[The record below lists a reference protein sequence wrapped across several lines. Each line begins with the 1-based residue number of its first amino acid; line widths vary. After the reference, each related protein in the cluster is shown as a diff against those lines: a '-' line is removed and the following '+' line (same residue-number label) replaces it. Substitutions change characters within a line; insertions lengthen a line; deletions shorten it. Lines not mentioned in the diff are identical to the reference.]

1 MSTPVKKFTEWSAE
15 NSGDTTQQLTGYA
28 DYVRSSLYKAG
39 EYDAEVEAGIEYG
52 TRMRAKEFGLLAPD
66 ADDKTASEALAPI
79 LNRPDDNPDSD
90 AEFVKSYLDLDRPED
105 LPDAAEK
112 AELLRTYIAR
122 KQVYPESA
130 TELQDSVNELL
141 ADKALVRKARESA
154 VDRNELKAVAYTN
167 DKGERDVR
175 LGFGTTEEDIRS
187 SFDSL
192 VASGALKTSDLP
204 LVQRASARINGTA
217 YNDLLIREEFNAVF
231 ADMLETDNSLGE
243 SFANAVEWRK
253 SQETIANEDGGDKA
267 LRIGG
272 NVVGGLVKVGAAAL
286 IAPKVLLKELDDAV
300 TGGAIMGPVEDV
312 VNKINPIVGNV
323 SKGIEALARDEG
335 GAPSES
341 DAAYL
346 KDMAKTNKLLRQRF
360 SAEQIDQMVDDQ
372 LLRAARP
379 TYRADKP
386 ETGLRFD
393 SMGQPVLAPDAVVR
407 DKSFDAVVAASNLNE
422 EQLSLV
428 KAVREEEFSDKVG
441 DMKALIMANDT
452 EGASLYNES
461 KAKGVSDADFVRGYY
476 NDDEK
481 YSAMQNTMEGLGM
494 ATLNAVTQI
503 PIAAA
508 SMAGSEGAA
517 KLMLLAQKDD
527 QDRRQYARVF
537 GDEFGFGRDVLFMIP
552 QLASDIGLALAT
564 GGTGVALRKGA
575 VAIATK
581 ASMKNAMASFGRA
594 AMSASSAAATKLVAA
609 INGKAGLSGA
619 IREMGEAA
627 VRKLSGSGVFNA
639 SPAAL
644 TNMAP
649 MLTVAFAR
657 STSASYGSIYS
668 QLPEDM
674 SHEEKNRQAIPLAIS
689 TGLVTMAITGS
700 FSAMGLGGTE
710 VLSTGRIGAAAARA
724 GAAARGAV
732 PLSEMT
738 FRQLYALTKSVSAQG
753 KGITEKAFRTALRRQ
768 MVGTTMRFFRD
779 FTKQGVSEGLEE
791 SLDQAFQI
799 GLEDAAFKRNTPV
812 AQLGAQVLTAG
823 MMGAVAGAGANVLTQ
838 AKLSSTDR
846 AAALRGRTEMLEKLA
861 ANMTKSGSPATA
873 SVLDKA
879 IRDSRRAAS
888 SAATAAVAVTPD
900 PATPSP
906 AGVVPHQPN
915 GRGPAVQMEFDMPD
929 AKGAKRFRPLL
940 NDLVDRKVTYKDMK
954 GRLSLGAN
962 GNVLFTPAKP
972 VAGIKAIDLGN
983 RLQYAHKVNVGI
995 KFQTLPVSPDG
1006 VPYMNVGKARFRF
1019 PAPVEGE
1026 SAKQPVSVIRNKS
1039 GRAVAVVVAGAT
1051 AEASNTDGPPP
1062 KTDVTITDPQ
1072 MMRQALKY
1080 YGIDLE
1086 GDTDADA
1093 DVANDAANDGDQ
1105 QEFGFVDADGPVTI
1119 PFTRKQWNKKTKT
1132 SEPVTGSAEVLD
1144 VNGRMFVVRRINGV
1158 AVPFFLHTAPKP
1170 RTKAAIEAAKDGL
1183 QSGKWYPAA
1192 GIGADGWPNHT
1203 PEAANYYGSAELQAA
1218 AAELDATIGDVRKGA
1233 GISKAPMNS
1242 ELIGF
1247 MNRELNGLN
1256 PVPATGIASDKLVSN
1271 ISKLVASVA
1280 KPKPKPAAKPAV
1292 RPKAAGRG
1300 KKPTP
1305 APAPRRAPTPV
1316 APVLFSPKD
1325 SNGVYTGG
1333 GGTYKKEGFF
1343 EASTLPQPTIEEGW
1357 KPHVSATAENASR
1370 VLAVVLPIL
1379 NRNRVPHKFVAVD
1392 VFTTRT
1398 KESNTYDKFVTM
1410 YPESPEAAAA
1420 LMKEIDA
1427 ALVDAGLTEARWK
1440 DNPENR
1446 WGASGMLSYRY
1457 GGFFERVITV
1467 NGKKETD
1474 DPNNNNQVPDTLKDL
1489 LGTAEQSGDTA
1500 DGATTAVVAEKAE
1513 KLVASGLLTR
1523 AQASALMRAK
1533 DVQAA
1538 LETKVASLLN
1548 GGLISN
1554 ADAEEA
1560 VTGIVRKVLLQD
1572 LVNAG
1577 IITTNEANGFDR
1589 TVFRNRVLKKVRAAA
1604 EAGTLTKEEA
1614 DAALN
1619 VLEQK
1624 AAVPV
1629 AEDTEAKADDA
1640 KAEAT
1645 VPVAETDVVDST
1657 IEGVIKSKSLMEVF
1671 EMASRIGDIEESEMS
1686 DLRDKLLGEDGVEF
1700 EADLDAA
1707 IDFLSA
1713 YAQAMPNEMAEMQS
1727 AILTR
1732 ISAVGGLLNQVTGV
1746 EEDADVSPEDMLFA
1760 MTSPVEEDVVTPEMV
1775 KRHSELESKYNA
1787 GTITEAETA
1796 EASAIV
1802 EQAARAAGFVRNLYT
1817 AQNPDSL
1824 NGFDF
1829 RRVGQNERGMAALGP
1844 AIYLLDD
1851 KDMTQYVY
1859 GKRGPVHDILL
1870 SEDAFIIDILSRDQ
1884 NHWREAIRRL
1894 DAAAVEAGYESYDSM
1909 PRTNVSGLRDGRG
1922 PVGTF
1927 VKLLGREKTRELFIK
1942 HGIHGSKEQLPSGA
1956 YEFGIYDPSR
1966 IKSADPFTGT
1976 PLNERFN
1983 PSSLDI
1989 RFAMTSPVEE
1999 DVVHLSKSARRK
2011 LWTAFAKKYLG
2022 LNLDPTDIPLVR
2034 NRYLRVSDFPEG
2046 LRNPLVVANVS
2057 RRLSQESDMAGNDIF
2072 DTLTTEYE
2080 DGQVDPT
2087 TGINSGTF
2095 DLDMAFRNR
2104 IRSDIQKRN
2113 GALAEIRERTKGVYS
2128 DSEIIEAVSGLPT
2141 TYEIEAEDDRYFA
2154 TAGDIRFAMT
2164 ADQLGVG
2171 ITQQELARHSELE
2184 AKHDNGT
2191 ITEAEVEEA
2200 RSLVE
2205 KAAKA
2210 AGFALRGKHGTP
2222 RGGFTVF
2229 DTTGQRIK
2237 GGVKNVSGADPSA
2250 FIGSHFSIGEMSNK
2264 VAKDFADGL
2273 YQARRG
2279 ARSPQ
2284 VYDVFIKSNSPATL
2298 SAEELQDE
2306 ILSQAVISDQFFH
2319 GEWWDANGREA
2330 SGSNKDPFDLLG
2342 EGDFDAISDAYR
2354 QYMNDLRSD
2363 GFDLELDYLEVD
2375 AAKQLGESIRTSFKN
2390 LGLDSIVYENMAEG
2404 GEAVIVFNPD
2414 QIKSADPFTGTPL
2427 NERFNPSSPDIRN
2440 ARTEADRTPL
2450 TAASDPMP
2458 LVRDALPAG
2467 MRVVEKPDMIGTMG
2481 FSDSTPDVIYVNP
2494 KLLAEA
2500 LEGLS
2505 PENARYVVR
2514 TLTAHELGHKA
2525 AEMTNEQY
2533 NEYAAELGE
2542 AGLAKAADAYYSVAY
2557 PDPAKRARAIARD
2570 RANGRLSDTT
2580 LAAEA
2585 WRMQLERS
2593 VFGRTS
2599 ELHLLFLQKNPN
2611 MMQRFL
2617 DSLSRFIARIKQYFS
2632 EKPSLGTAAAISQS
2646 QRAYRK
2652 LLNGGLTPETV
2663 APDATM
2669 SHHAEMY
2676 AAITNGTEQASFEV
2690 RVASESMAEENR
2702 FMKWMRRKLDNFI
2715 DLPKDARDIF
2725 NDLNGTRSTIKNM
2738 SNRFIER
2745 YNELAERAIA
2755 AKLSPE
2761 VIRDAT
2767 GDSSSPIDAKTL
2779 KGITDEVTAFAE
2791 TLNPEEMTTYE
2802 FDTAVEKFRA
2812 DKLRAAR
2819 KAHNTAARAK
2829 SEAALQTMRDSGHPE
2844 LAEAI
2849 ENFRQEIDKYS
2860 ERLGFTEGV
2869 GVYLTRTFQLF
2880 TTEGWT
2886 LAAKEGGLRTFNG
2899 VEYDFDAMRAA
2910 AAEAFHEQVL
2920 AEADKEGVTLTP
2932 EQLHE
2937 KVVDLL
2943 DGMLTYLESQ
2953 STDSSMQTAGSIKK
2967 DLDRYMPKGQLDS
2980 RLRALMGEIDDPLIN
2995 MLITYRNVGTLSA
3008 NTAFLEAMG
3017 NTLLESGIGS
3027 RVQTGKLVPAFG
3039 GRTNPELEP
3048 LNNIFVTEDVA
3059 KAIQAAVGYN
3069 GRFVLS
3075 NAQETVNEM
3084 INGFSRLVGFSVVM
3098 KTLPSVGFHTRNVFS
3113 NQVVLLASLGISPI
3127 NKHTTNSYHLASL
3140 ANFLNKRMTLE
3151 ETAQV
3156 AELIELQVIADSS
3169 SRKMMQELLAG
3180 HSESDIAIVDQLITA
3195 AINGKTQDA
3204 ESLTKKA
3211 ISKFRLGYDRSID
3224 FLQAING
3231 VVDDAAKL
3239 QVFFHEMDI
3248 LREAHKG
3255 RDPDLTPEQRE
3266 FKLKQEA
3273 AKKVKNTMPTHS
3285 QQWDLIR
3292 ATNQSIISKLVF
3304 PFARWKSEVIR
3315 TTIGNYRTGI
3325 EEIKSGNPVL
3335 ARRGT
3340 RRLLWASATIT
3351 VGSAVAAAAY
3361 GTLYGLIGSALA
3373 ALGLKDEDER
3383 DDEETDRKLTLEERA
3398 AVRNALPLWQQAH
3411 QLFIRSVG
3419 DDLHIIDM
3427 SNIMPHNIFIDPF
3440 ALIYEDIKTNGS
3452 PDVGSL
3458 VNYVKK
3464 SLIGSQIA
3472 TGGVV
3477 EMLSNTDDY
3486 GRAIV
3491 VEGEPT
3497 HTQVYKLFS
3506 HVLTKAFSPS
3516 ILEKGKQVVRAGEG
3530 NRAEMI
3536 IGEFTGARVMVRSKN
3551 DVAVA
3556 GFRNLARSANAVS
3569 QLRYPVMSGR
3579 YVSAED
3585 TRDAIVSAQNASD
3598 EIQRKSAQFAHS
3610 MGSMGLERGQ
3620 LAHTAKMAGFSKN
3633 ALIAALRDTN
3643 RRWTI
3648 DRADVTAIAN
3658 RLRETGEQDVRER
3671 IEFIKAALKEIPPVI
3686 DVSNK

>member
-1 MSTPVKKFTEWSAE
+1 
-15 NSGDTTQQLTGYA
+15 
-28 DYVRSSLYKAG
+28 
-39 EYDAEVEAGIEYG
+39 
-52 TRMRAKEFGLLAPD
+52 
-66 ADDKTASEALAPI
+66 
-79 LNRPDDNPDSD
+79 
-90 AEFVKSYLDLDRPED
+90 
-105 LPDAAEK
+105 
-112 AELLRTYIAR
+112 
-122 KQVYPESA
+122 
-130 TELQDSVNELL
+130 
-141 ADKALVRKARESA
+141 
-154 VDRNELKAVAYTN
+154 
-167 DKGERDVR
+167 
-175 LGFGTTEEDIRS
+175 
-187 SFDSL
+187 
-192 VASGALKTSDLP
+192 
-204 LVQRASARINGTA
+204 
-217 YNDLLIREEFNAVF
+217 
-231 ADMLETDNSLGE
+231 
-243 SFANAVEWRK
+243 
-253 SQETIANEDGGDKA
+253 
-267 LRIGG
+267 
-272 NVVGGLVKVGAAAL
+272 
-286 IAPKVLLKELDDAV
+286 
-300 TGGAIMGPVEDV
+300 
-312 VNKINPIVGNV
+312 
-323 SKGIEALARDEG
+323 
-335 GAPSES
+335 
-341 DAAYL
+341 
-346 KDMAKTNKLLRQRF
+346 
-360 SAEQIDQMVDDQ
+360 
-372 LLRAARP
+372 
-379 TYRADKP
+379 
-386 ETGLRFD
+386 
-393 SMGQPVLAPDAVVR
+393 
-407 DKSFDAVVAASNLNE
+407 
-422 EQLSLV
+422 
-428 KAVREEEFSDKVG
+428 
-441 DMKALIMANDT
+441 
-452 EGASLYNES
+452 
-461 KAKGVSDADFVRGYY
+461 
-476 NDDEK
+476 
-481 YSAMQNTMEGLGM
+481 
-494 ATLNAVTQI
+494 
-503 PIAAA
+503 
-508 SMAGSEGAA
+508 
-517 KLMLLAQKDD
+517 
-527 QDRRQYARVF
+527 
-537 GDEFGFGRDVLFMIP
+537 
-552 QLASDIGLALAT
+552 
-564 GGTGVALRKGA
+564 
-575 VAIATK
+575 
-581 ASMKNAMASFGRA
+581 
-594 AMSASSAAATKLVAA
+594 
-609 INGKAGLSGA
+609 
-619 IREMGEAA
+619 
-627 VRKLSGSGVFNA
+627 
-639 SPAAL
+639 
-644 TNMAP
+644 
-649 MLTVAFAR
+649 
-657 STSASYGSIYS
+657 
-668 QLPEDM
+668 
-674 SHEEKNRQAIPLAIS
+674 
-689 TGLVTMAITGS
+689 
-700 FSAMGLGGTE
+700 
-710 VLSTGRIGAAAARA
+710 
-724 GAAARGAV
+724 
-732 PLSEMT
+732 
-738 FRQLYALTKSVSAQG
+738 
-753 KGITEKAFRTALRRQ
+753 
-768 MVGTTMRFFRD
+768 
-779 FTKQGVSEGLEE
+779 
-791 SLDQAFQI
+791 
-799 GLEDAAFKRNTPV
+799 
-812 AQLGAQVLTAG
+812 
-823 MMGAVAGAGANVLTQ
+823 
-838 AKLSSTDR
+838 
-846 AAALRGRTEMLEKLA
+846 
-861 ANMTKSGSPATA
+861 
-873 SVLDKA
+873 
-879 IRDSRRAAS
+879 
-888 SAATAAVAVTPD
+888 
-900 PATPSP
+900 
-906 AGVVPHQPN
+906 
-915 GRGPAVQMEFDMPD
+915 
-929 AKGAKRFRPLL
+929 
-940 NDLVDRKVTYKDMK
+940 
-954 GRLSLGAN
+954 
-962 GNVLFTPAKP
+962 
-972 VAGIKAIDLGN
+972 
-983 RLQYAHKVNVGI
+983 
-995 KFQTLPVSPDG
+995 
-1006 VPYMNVGKARFRF
+1006 
-1019 PAPVEGE
+1019 
-1026 SAKQPVSVIRNKS
+1026 
-1039 GRAVAVVVAGAT
+1039 
-1051 AEASNTDGPPP
+1051 
-1062 KTDVTITDPQ
+1062 
-1072 MMRQALKY
+1072 
-1080 YGIDLE
+1080 
-1086 GDTDADA
+1086 
-1093 DVANDAANDGDQ
+1093 
-1105 QEFGFVDADGPVTI
+1105 
-1119 PFTRKQWNKKTKT
+1119 
-1132 SEPVTGSAEVLD
+1132 
-1144 VNGRMFVVRRINGV
+1144 
-1158 AVPFFLHTAPKP
+1158 
-1170 RTKAAIEAAKDGL
+1170 
-1183 QSGKWYPAA
+1183 
-1192 GIGADGWPNHT
+1192 
-1203 PEAANYYGSAELQAA
+1203 
-1218 AAELDATIGDVRKGA
+1218 
-1233 GISKAPMNS
+1233 
-1242 ELIGF
+1242 
-1247 MNRELNGLN
+1247 
-1256 PVPATGIASDKLVSN
+1256 
-1271 ISKLVASVA
+1271 
-1280 KPKPKPAAKPAV
+1280 
-1292 RPKAAGRG
+1292 
-1300 KKPTP
+1300 
-1305 APAPRRAPTPV
+1305 
-1316 APVLFSPKD
+1316 
-1325 SNGVYTGG
+1325 
-1333 GGTYKKEGFF
+1333 
-1343 EASTLPQPTIEEGW
+1343 
-1357 KPHVSATAENASR
+1357 
-1370 VLAVVLPIL
+1370 
-1379 NRNRVPHKFVAVD
+1379 
-1392 VFTTRT
+1392 
-1398 KESNTYDKFVTM
+1398 
-1410 YPESPEAAAA
+1410 
-1420 LMKEIDA
+1420 
-1427 ALVDAGLTEARWK
+1427 
-1440 DNPENR
+1440 
-1446 WGASGMLSYRY
+1446 
-1457 GGFFERVITV
+1457 
-1467 NGKKETD
+1467 
-1474 DPNNNNQVPDTLKDL
+1474 
-1489 LGTAEQSGDTA
+1489 
-1500 DGATTAVVAEKAE
+1500 
-1513 KLVASGLLTR
+1513 
-1523 AQASALMRAK
+1523 
-1533 DVQAA
+1533 
-1538 LETKVASLLN
+1538 
-1548 GGLISN
+1548 
-1554 ADAEEA
+1554 
-1560 VTGIVRKVLLQD
+1560 VLLQD

-1577 IITTNEANGFDR
+1577 IITANEANGFDR

-1604 EAGTLTKEEA
+1604 EAGTLTKEES

-1624 AAVPV
+1624 TAVPV
-1629 AEDTEAKADDA
+1629 AEGTEAKADDA
-1640 KAEAT
+1640 KAEAA

-1686 DLRDKLLGEDGVEF
+1686 DLRDKLFDEETGAEF
-1700 EADLDAA
+1700 EADLDSA
-1707 IDFLSA
+1707 IDLLST
-1713 YAQAMPNEMAEMQS
+1713 YAEAMPSETAELQS
-1727 AILTR
+1727 AILSR
-1732 ISAVGGLLNQVTGV
+1732 VSAVESLLNQVTGV
-1746 EEDADVSPEDMLFA
+1746 EEDADVSPEDADVSPEDMLFA
-1760 MTSPVEEDVVTPEMV
+1760 MTSPVEEDVVTPQMV
-1775 KRHSELESKYNA
+1775 KRHSELEAKYNA

-1796 EASAIV
+1796 DARAIV
-1802 EQAARAAGFVRNLYT
+1802 EQAARAVGYDTTNMYHGTRSGGFSVFNTQSNGYHFGEGSYFTPSRNRAMEYQGIQDIDSDEAPEGSQLYEVFLKIKEPYT
-1817 AQNPDSL
+1817 VSSDAEVASIGYKLWENNRAEYDRIAAILGKQK
-1824 NGFDF
+1824 GFD
-1829 RRVGQNERGMAALGP
+1829 P
-1844 AIYLLDD
+1844 
-1851 KDMTQYVY
+1851 
-1859 GKRGPVHDILL
+1859 
-1870 SEDAFIIDILSRDQ
+1870 SS
-1884 NHWREAIRRL
+1884 
-1894 DAAAVEAGYESYDSM
+1894 
-1909 PRTNVSGLRDGRG
+1909 
-1922 PVGTF
+1922 VGTTQVGNYSLREQGYDGI
-1927 VKLLGREKTRELFIK
+1927 VKDW
-1942 HGIHGSKEQLPSGA
+1942 GS
-1956 YEFGIYDPSR
+1956 PSR
-1966 IKSADPFTGT
+1966 G
-1976 PLNERFN
+1976 
-1983 PSSLDI
+1983 
-1989 RFAMTSPVEE
+1989 
-1999 DVVHLSKSARRK
+1999 
-2011 LWTAFAKKYLG
+2011 
-2022 LNLDPTDIPLVR
+2022 
-2034 NRYLRVSDFPEG
+2034 
-2046 LRNPLVVANVS
+2046 
-2057 RRLSQESDMAGNDIF
+2057 
-2072 DTLTTEYE
+2072 
-2080 DGQVDPT
+2080 
-2087 TGINSGTF
+2087 
-2095 DLDMAFRNR
+2095 
-2104 IRSDIQKRN
+2104 SDIQ
-2113 GALAEIRERTKGVYS
+2113 
-2128 DSEIIEAVSGLPT
+2128 
-2141 TYEIEAEDDRYFA
+2141 
-2154 TAGDIRFAMT
+2154 
-2164 ADQLGVG
+2164 
-2171 ITQQELARHSELE
+2171 
-2184 AKHDNGT
+2184 
-2191 ITEAEVEEA
+2191 EV
-2200 RSLVE
+2200 V
-2205 KAAKA
+2205 
-2210 AGFALRGKHGTP
+2210 
-2222 RGGFTVF
+2222 VF
-2229 DTTGQRIK
+2229 D
-2237 GGVKNVSGADPSA
+2237 PS
-2250 FIGSHFSIGEMSNK
+2250 
-2264 VAKDFADGL
+2264 
-2273 YQARRG
+2273 
-2279 ARSPQ
+2279 
-2284 VYDVFIKSNSPATL
+2284 
-2298 SAEELQDE
+2298 
-2306 ILSQAVISDQFFH
+2306 
-2319 GEWWDANGREA
+2319 
-2330 SGSNKDPFDLLG
+2330 
-2342 EGDFDAISDAYR
+2342 
-2354 QYMNDLRSD
+2354 
-2363 GFDLELDYLEVD
+2363 
-2375 AAKQLGESIRTSFKN
+2375 
-2390 LGLDSIVYENMAEG
+2390 
-2404 GEAVIVFNPD
+2404 

-2440 ARTEADRTPL
+2440 ARTEADRAPL

-2715 DLPKDARDIF
+2715 DMPKDARDIF
-2725 NDLNGTRSTIKNM
+2725 NDLNGTRATIENM
-2738 SNRFIER
+2738 SNRFIKR
-2745 YNELAERAIA
+2745 YNKLAERAIA

-2767 GDSSSPIDAKTL
+2767 GDSSSPVDAKTL

-2899 VEYDFDAMRAA
+2899 VEYDFNAMRAA
-2910 AAEAFHEQVL
+2910 AAEAFHEQVI

-2980 RLRALMGEIDDPLIN
+2980 RLRALMGEIDDPLVN

-3017 NTLLESGIGS
+3017 NTLLESKIGS

-3075 NAQETVNEM
+3075 NAQETVNGM

-3113 NQVVLLASLGISPI
+3113 NQVVLLASVGISPI
-3127 NKHTTNSYHLASL
+3127 NKHTANSYHLAQL

-3325 EEIKSGNPVL
+3325 AEIKSGNPVL

-3340 RRLLWASATIT
+3340 RRLLSASATIT

-3536 IGEFTGARVMVRSKN
+3536 IGEFTGARVVVRSKN

-3556 GFRNLARSANAVS
+3556 GFRNLARSATAVS